1 MECEICGRQVS
12 DNPKKAKIEG
22 SVMIVCDECAKLGKI
37 QKAPPKPKFRK
48 SNKPKK
54 NKTTKQNY
62 SKDEPKEELVED
74 FNVKIRKARESKNL
88 SREELG
94 QKIYEKVSVINRI
107 ESGKMIPDIRLTKKL
122 ENALNI
128 TLIENDNKLCAEVA
142 SELDALVVC
151 GNGTNSKILE
161 EVNIEDAKYFIA
173 TTGNDEAN
181 LLSCILV
188 RKYKVKHIIAR
199 VSNPDHEDY
208 KLIF

>member
-37 QKAPPKPKFRK
+37 QKAP
-48 SNKPKK
+48 
-54 NKTTKQNY
+54 
-62 SKDEPKEELVED
+62 PKEELVED

-128 TLIENDNKLCAEVA
+128 TLIENVE
-142 SELDALVVC
+142 ELDL
-151 GNGTNSKILE
+151 SK
-161 EVNIEDAKYFIA
+161 Y
-173 TTGNDEAN
+173 TGNPSQGRTLGN
-181 LLSCILV
+181 V
-188 RKYKVKHIIAR
+188 VKIKKR
-199 VSNPDHEDY
+199 
-208 KLIF
+208 

>member
-122 ENALNI
+122 EIALNI
-128 TLIENDNKLCAEVA
+128 TLIENVE
-142 SELDALVVC
+142 ELDL
-151 GNGTNSKILE
+151 SK
-161 EVNIEDAKYFIA
+161 Y
-173 TTGNDEAN
+173 TGNPSQGRTLGN
-181 LLSCILV
+181 V
-188 RKYKVKHIIAR
+188 VKIKKR
-199 VSNPDHEDY
+199 
-208 KLIF
+208 